1 VKLEPDWAAW
11 QPNPMSTKFV
21 SLLWNYGGGDVTP
34 YAYFYSHYD
43 PSQNL
48 GAGVDA
54 SPTGNWEHYSNPE
67 GAALLKQFKSTL
79 DPAKQK
85 AISYKLQKIFLDEMP
100 FVPLFIGPR
109 WSTYST
115 KHFDGWVTWKNQYVD
130 PIFSTQQQVEKI
142 LLSLHPVKAT

>member
-1 VKLEPDWAAW
+1 
-11 QPNPMSTKFV
+11 
-21 SLLWNYGGGDVTP
+21 
-34 YAYFYSHYD
+34 
-43 PSQNL
+43 
-48 GAGVDA
+48 
-54 SPTGNWEHYSNPE
+54 
-67 GAALLKQFKSTL
+67 
-79 DPAKQK
+79 
-85 AISYKLQKIFLDEMP
+85 MP